1 MLLVRD
7 FRHCLICVT
16 FCLGV
21 PVTSSLPVLAQT
33 FNPPPL
39 QRSTPPTTPVIDNP
53 YLLGVGDRL
62 QLTVFGVEQYSGERL
77 VLPDGTINLQG
88 LGLVKVSG
96 LTIPQA
102 QQLISQRYAAILRQP
117 IITLNLIA
125 PRQIQ
130 IAIAGEV
137 MRPGSYR
144 VSGGGQN
151 EGQLARLSQAIQIA
165 GGITQSADLSLVQLR
180 RNDPRQPVV
189 SLNLSTLLQ
198 NGDLSQDPILRDGD
212 SIFIPT
218 ATSFDPL
225 ETRQLISSS
234 LMAPPSQSIQ
244 VVVVGEVRRPGAYS
258 LAQEGGNN
266 DNNRGNNNIPVATRM
281 NLPTVT
287 KAIQTAGGITNS
299 ADIRNIEVRRITQTG
314 LQTTQVNLWE
324 LLQSGDINQDLFLQE
339 GDTIIIPT
347 ASAIEPENLEDIA
360 SASFSPTTINVNL
373 VGELVEPGLV
383 QIPPNTPLNQ
393 ALLAAGGFDKL
404 RARMTSVELIRLN
417 PNGTVTRRN
426 IPINFEL
433 GNASENNPVLQN
445 NDVIVVRRSLI
456 ARIGDT
462 SEQTFRPVR
471 DFFTLFNFFR
481 LFFEQ

>member
-7 FRHCLICVT
+7 FSHSLICVT

-21 PVTSSLPVLAQT
+21 PVISSLPTVAQT
-33 FNPPPL
+33 SNPPPV
-39 QRSTPPTTPVIDNP
+39 QRSAPPTTPVLDNP

-62 QLTVFGVEQYSGERL
+62 QLTVFGVERYSGERL

-96 LTIPQA
+96 LTIPEA

-117 IITLNLIA
+117 IVTLNLMA

-137 MRPGSYR
+137 MRPGSYQ
-144 VSGGGQN
+144 VSGGQNGGQF
-151 EGQLARLSQAIQIA
+151 ARLSQAIQIA
-165 GGITQSADLSLVQLR
+165 GGITQSANLSLVQLR

-189 SLNLSTLLQ
+189 TLNLSTLLQ
-198 NGDLSQDPILRDGD
+198 SGDLSQDLILRDGD

-225 ETRQLISSS
+225 ETRQLISSN
-234 LMAPPSQSIQ
+234 LMAPPNQYIQ

-266 DNNRGNNNIPVATRM
+266 DNRGNTNIPAATRM

-324 LLQSGDINQDLFLQE
+324 LLQSGDINQDLFLQG

-347 ASAIEPENLEDIA
+347 ASSIEPENLEDIA
-360 SASFSPTTINVNL
+360 SASFSPATINVNL
-373 VGELVEPGLV
+373 VGELVQPGLV

-404 RARMTSVELIRLN
+404 RAKMTSVELIRLN

-426 IPINFEL
+426 IRINFEL

-481 LFFEQ
+481 LFFQQ

>member
-1 MLLVRD
+1 MLLVRE
-7 FRHCLICVT
+7 FSYSLICVT

-21 PVTSSLPVLAQT
+21 PVTSSLPALAQT
-33 FNPPPL
+33 SNPPPL

-53 YLLGVGDRL
+53 YLLGVGDQL

-88 LGLVKVSG
+88 LGPVKVSG

-117 IITLNLIA
+117 IVTLNLIA

-137 MRPGSYR
+137 MRPGSYSL
-144 VSGGGQN
+144 SGGGQN
-151 EGQLARLSQAIQIA
+151 DAQFARLSQAIKIA

-266 DNNRGNNNIPVATRM
+266 DSGGDANIPAATRM

-347 ASAIEPENLEDIA
+347 ASVIEPENLEDIA

-373 VGELVEPGLV
+373 VGEVVQPGVV

-426 IPINFEL
+426 VPINFEL

-456 ARIGDT
+456 ARVGDT

-481 LFFEQ
+481 LFFQQ